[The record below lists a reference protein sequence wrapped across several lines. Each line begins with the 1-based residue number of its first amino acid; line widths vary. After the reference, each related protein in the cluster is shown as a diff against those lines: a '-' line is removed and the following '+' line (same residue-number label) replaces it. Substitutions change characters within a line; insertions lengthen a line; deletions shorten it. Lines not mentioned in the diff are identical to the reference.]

1 MIVLSIVD
9 FNDWPE
15 AACPSV
21 EFEKAVKESCIESNL
36 KEFTC
41 KTVEKDAKVTHI
53 EMSVRSAIS
62 GPNALPRDCIDNAIM
77 KFMKAE
83 KGHFLQ
89 GRCILRLERL

>member
-1 MIVLSIVD
+1 VHREQ
-9 FNDWPE
+9 P
-15 AACPSV
+15 
-21 EFEKAVKESCIESNL
+21 

-41 KTVEKDAKVTHI
+41 KTDEKDAEVTHI

-83 KGHFLQ
+83 KGISCRDDAF
-89 GRCILRLERL
+89 